1 MPHLR
6 SLYPD
11 LPPLPDHLNIYEA
24 VIGQPHHDEW
34 PDYTVH
40 TDEETGKTLTF
51 RELRKRI
58 NTLAAA
64 LGGPRVKG
72 GLELK
77 AETGEMIGI
86 MSDNSSV
93 CAARLYCKSW

>member
-11 LPPLPDHLNIYEA
+11 LPPLPDHLNIYET
-24 VIGQPHHDEW
+24 VIGQSCHDEW

-40 TDEETGKTLTF
+40 VDVETGKTRTF

-58 NTLAAA
+58 NDLAAA
-64 LGGPRVKG
+64 LGGPMVKG
-72 GLELK
+72 GLGLK
-77 AETGEMIGI
+77 TGDGEMIGI
-86 MSDNSSV
+86 MSENSSV
-93 CAARLYCKSW
+93 CANLTLF